1 MVTAEEV
8 VKSLPVLLREHP
20 ELRTEI
26 CKILSDEFVIRS
38 EFYEYMKKSDE
49 RFERLLQE
57 LKAFREDTN
66 RRFEAADKRFEALD
80 KRFEEMREDMNR
92 RFEAADKRF
101 DAIDK
106 RFEEVYHRFEVID
119 KRFEEVYRR
128 FEVIDKRFEE
138 VYRRFEAI
146 DKRFEE
152 VYHRFEVIDKRFEE
166 VYRRFEAIDK
176 RFEEVYHRFDKVDR
190 DFKDLKDW
198 VGIVVGGFQRRAGR
212 SLEDAVAGTL
222 RIALGG
228 EVKPENIMMRK
239 KITDD
244 EGLIGPKG
252 RSYEIDLCVTDTESL
267 IFEIKSYAEEE
278 DIERFNDKAEL
289 AIRKLGLK
297 KVEKAL
303 ITLEKRPSVVELCD
317 RFGILVG

>member
-8 VKSLPVLLREHP
+8 VKSLPGLLREHP

-106 RFEEVYHRFEVID
+106 RFEEVY
-119 KRFEEVYRR
+119 RR

-138 VYRRFEAI
+138 VYS
-146 DKRFEE
+146 
-152 VYHRFEVIDKRFEE
+152 
-166 VYRRFEAIDK
+166 RFEAIDK

-222 RIALGG
+222 RIALGR

-289 AIRKLGLK
+289 AIKKLGLK

-303 ITLEKRPSVVELCD
+303 ITLEKRPLVMELCD
-317 RFGILVG
+317 KFGILVG

>member
-1 MVTAEEV
+1 
-8 VKSLPVLLREHP
+8 
-20 ELRTEI
+20 
-26 CKILSDEFVIRS
+26 
-38 EFYEYMKKSDE
+38 MKP
-49 RFERLLQE
+49 
-57 LKAFREDTN
+57 
-66 RRFEAADKRFEALD
+66 
-80 KRFEEMREDMNR
+80 
-92 RFEAADKRF
+92 
-101 DAIDK
+101 
-106 RFEEVYHRFEVID
+106 
-119 KRFEEVYRR
+119 
-128 FEVIDKRFEE
+128 
-138 VYRRFEAI
+138 
-146 DKRFEE
+146 
-152 VYHRFEVIDKRFEE
+152 
-166 VYRRFEAIDK
+166 

-222 RIALGG
+222 RIALGR

-303 ITLEKRPSVVELCD
+303 ITLEKRPLVMELCD
-317 RFGILVG
+317 KFGILVG

>member
-8 VKSLPVLLREHP
+8 VKSLPGLLREHP

-66 RRFEAADKRFEALD
+66 RRFEAVDE
-80 KRFEEMREDMNR
+80 RFEEMREAMER

-101 DAIDK
+101 EA
-106 RFEEVYHRFEVID
+106 
-119 KRFEEVYRR
+119 
-128 FEVIDKRFEE
+128 IDKRFEE
-138 VYRRFEAI
+138 VYRRFEA
-146 DKRFEE
+146 
-152 VYHRFEVIDKRFEE
+152 IDKRFEE

-222 RIALGG
+222 RIALGR

-244 EGLIGPKG
+244 EGLIGPEG
-252 RSYEIDLCVTDTESL
+252 RSYKIDLCVTDTESL
-267 IFEIKSYAEEE
+267 IFELKSYAEEE

-289 AIRKLGLK
+289 AIKKLGLK
-297 KVEKAL
+297 QVEKAL

>member
-8 VKSLPVLLREHP
+8 VKSLPGLLREHP

-66 RRFEAADKRFEALD
+66 RRFEAVDE
-80 KRFEEMREDMNR
+80 RFEEMREAMER
-92 RFEAADKRF
+92 RFEAADK
-101 DAIDK
+101 
-106 RFEEVYHRFEVID
+106 
-119 KRFEEVYRR
+119 
-128 FEVIDKRFEE
+128 
-138 VYRRFEAI
+138 
-146 DKRFEE
+146 
-152 VYHRFEVIDKRFEE
+152 
-166 VYRRFEAIDK
+166 RFEAIDK
-176 RFEEVYHRFDKVDR
+176 RFEEVYHRFDKMDR

-222 RIALGG
+222 RIALGR

-252 RSYEIDLCVTDTESL
+252 RSYKIDLCVTDTESL

-289 AIRKLGLK
+289 AIKKLGLK

-303 ITLEKRPSVVELCD
+303 ITLEKRPLVMELCD
-317 RFGILVG
+317 KFGILVG

>member
-8 VKSLPVLLREHP
+8 VKSLPGLLREHP

-26 CKILSDEFVIRS
+26 YKILSDEFVIRS

-57 LKAFREDTN
+57 LKAFRKDTN
-66 RRFEAADKRFEALD
+66 RRFEAADK
-80 KRFEEMREDMNR
+80 
-92 RFEAADKRF
+92 
-101 DAIDK
+101 
-106 RFEEVYHRFEVID
+106 
-119 KRFEEVYRR
+119 
-128 FEVIDKRFEE
+128 
-138 VYRRFEAI
+138 
-146 DKRFEE
+146 
-152 VYHRFEVIDKRFEE
+152 
-166 VYRRFEAIDK
+166 RFEAIDK
-176 RFEEVYHRFDKVDR
+176 RFEEVYHRFDKMDR

-222 RIALGG
+222 RIALGR

-289 AIRKLGLK
+289 AIKKLGLK

-303 ITLEKRPSVVELCD
+303 ITLEKRPLVVELCD
-317 RFGILVG
+317 KFGILVG

>member
-8 VKSLPVLLREHP
+8 VKSLPGLLREHP

-106 RFEEVYHRFEVID
+106 RFEEVYR
-119 KRFEEVYRR
+119 
-128 FEVIDKRFEE
+128 
-138 VYRRFEAI
+138 
-146 DKRFEE
+146 
-152 VYHRFEVIDKRFEE
+152 RFEVIDKRFEE

-222 RIALGG
+222 RIALGR

-244 EGLIGPKG
+244 EG
-252 RSYEIDLCVTDTESL
+252 
-267 IFEIKSYAEEE
+267 
-278 DIERFNDKAEL
+278 
-289 AIRKLGLK
+289 
-297 KVEKAL
+297 
-303 ITLEKRPSVVELCD
+303 
-317 RFGILVG
+317 

>member
-8 VKSLPVLLREHP
+8 VKSLPGLLREHP

-66 RRFEAADKRFEALD
+66 RRFEAADKRFD
-80 KRFEEMREDMNR
+80 
-92 RFEAADKRF
+92 
-101 DAIDK
+101 
-106 RFEEVYHRFEVID
+106 
-119 KRFEEVYRR
+119 
-128 FEVIDKRFEE
+128 
-138 VYRRFEAI
+138 
-146 DKRFEE
+146 
-152 VYHRFEVIDKRFEE
+152 
-166 VYRRFEAIDK
+166 AIDK
-176 RFEEVYHRFDKVDR
+176 RFEEVYHRFDKMDR

-222 RIALGG
+222 RIALGR

-252 RSYEIDLCVTDTESL
+252 RSYKIDLCVTDTESL
-267 IFEIKSYAEEE
+267 IFELKSYAEEE

-289 AIRKLGLK
+289 AIKKLGLK

-317 RFGILVG
+317 KFGILVG